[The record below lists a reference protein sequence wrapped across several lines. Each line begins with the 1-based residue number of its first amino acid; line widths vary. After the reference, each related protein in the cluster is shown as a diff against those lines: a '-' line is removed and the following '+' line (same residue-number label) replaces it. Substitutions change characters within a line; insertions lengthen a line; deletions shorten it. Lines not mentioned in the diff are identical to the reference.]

1 MKRNDFMKTCAAGVC
16 GCGVLGLLA
25 PLSARAENGE
35 GQTATAQAEI
45 ERA

>member
-1 MKRNDFMKTCAAGVC
+1 
-16 GCGVLGLLA
+16 VLGLPA
-25 PLSARAENGE
+25 PISARAENGE